1 MRLRVGEEFRVTPAA
16 DLRGYALHPD
26 RVLAAIDDPADP
38 LLDCAPRDEVH
49 GHVGLIETG
58 MDLDRRAALIAAARS
73 IGLQPP
79 QAEAIAALDAEIEA
93 IEPADPDL
101 SAARRRAAEAADSV
115 EALRERVARLSGR
128 LAEAREAGRDTDS
141 LRESLDEA
149 TRQLTEAETEA
160 AAARQALE
168 TAEERAAR
176 EKRAERLSLV
186 DRREN
191 RRREARDWLACEAR
205 ERLGRALA
213 GLPVAAGPPD
223 VGSEHSVPT
232 DVVALGIVRLAR
244 VRAPVIVRDSPFDQP
259 LRARA
264 ALSAPVI
271 LM

>member
-1 MRLRVGEEFRVTPAA
+1 ME
-16 DLRGYALHPD
+16 
-26 RVLAAIDDPADP
+26 
-38 LLDCAPRDEVH
+38 
-49 GHVGLIETG
+49 
-58 MDLDRRAALIAAARS
+58 LDRRAALIAAARS

-79 QAEAIAALDAEIEA
+79 QAEAIAALETEIDA

-128 LAEAREAGRDTDS
+128 LAEAREAGRDTES
-141 LRESLDEA
+141 LEDSLDEA
-149 TRQLTEAETEA
+149 TRQLTEAETAA

-168 TAEERAAR
+168 TAAERAAR

-205 ERLGRALA
+205 ERLGKALA
-213 GLPVAAGPPD
+213 GLPVAAGAPQ
-223 VGSEHSVPT
+223 VGPEAGIPAH
-232 DVVALGIVRLAR
+232 VVALGVVRLAR
-244 VRAPVIVRDSPFDQP
+244 VQAPVIVRDSPFEEP